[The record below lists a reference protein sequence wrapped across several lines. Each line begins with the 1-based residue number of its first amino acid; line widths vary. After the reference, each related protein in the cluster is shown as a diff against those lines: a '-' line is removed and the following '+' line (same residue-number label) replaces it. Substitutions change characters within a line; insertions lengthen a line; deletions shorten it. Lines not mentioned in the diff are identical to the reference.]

1 MSILRIPTARVFEP
15 LLAAARYKGLY
26 GGRGSGKSHFFGEL
40 MVETCQA
47 EQRTLAQSSKRL
59 IESKIA
65 ALGLSHR
72 FKVYSDKIETPGDG
86 IIIFRGMQA
95 PRAIRACAPSYCQH
109 CPSGNRP
116 YSRAGR
122 RQSRPKGKKPIMTAR
137 PQLPDRAPRTKGAP
151 TALDGLL
158 VVDFTRVVA
167 GPACTQT
174 LADFGAEVIK
184 IENPDGGDDT
194 RSYEHAD
201 LAGES
206 AAYIS
211 LNRNKRGI
219 VLDFTKPEAC
229 EVARELI
236 ARADVVV
243 ENFSAGVMKKYG
255 LDYASVAASNPRLV
269 YCSISAYGRQGPFA
283 SRPGFDPI
291 TQAESGFMSLNG
303 FPDGPPVR
311 TGPPAIDMVTGM
323 TACNAIM
330 MALFARDR
338 IGRGQQVEVAL
349 FDVALGMTGF
359 YGMAYLMTGTNFSR
373 QGNSPNGSPSV
384 GVYQASDAPFYIAC
398 ANDRLYRRLVI
409 EVLGRPDLASGEF
422 ANRRLRTANKEK
434 LRAIL
439 TGIFVQDIRENWVTR
454 MKAANIPVGFL
465 RTLEEAFNSPEVRQ
479 RHRLSQIPHPA
490 AGSVPNIESPIH
502 LGLTPAIDPVAA
514 PLLGVHTREVL
525 CKTLGY
531 DDARIAALSEAG
543 VFGMVATVAAN

>member
-1 MSILRIPTARVFEP
+1 
-15 LLAAARYKGLY
+15 
-26 GGRGSGKSHFFGEL
+26 
-40 MVETCQA
+40 
-47 EQRTLAQSSKRL
+47 
-59 IESKIA
+59 
-65 ALGLSHR
+65 
-72 FKVYSDKIETPGDG
+72 
-86 IIIFRGMQA
+86 
-95 PRAIRACAPSYCQH
+95 
-109 CPSGNRP
+109 
-116 YSRAGR
+116 
-122 RQSRPKGKKPIMTAR
+122 MTAR
-137 PQLPDRAPRTKGAP
+137 PQLPDRTPRTKGAP

-194 RSYEHAD
+194 RHYEHAD

-206 AAYIS
+206 AAFVS

-219 VLDFTKPEAC
+219 ALDLTKPEGC

-243 ENFSAGVMKKYG
+243 ENFSSGVMKKYG
-255 LDYASVAASNPRLV
+255 IDYASVAPGNPRLV

-311 TGPPAIDMVTGM
+311 TGPPAVDLLTGM
-323 TACNAIM
+323 SACNAILL
-330 MALFARDR
+330 ALFARDR
-338 IGRGQQVEVAL
+338 LGRGQHVEVAL
-349 FDVALGMTGF
+349 FDTAVAMTQF
-359 YGMAYLMTGTNFSR
+359 YGMAYLMTGVNPSR

-384 GVYQASDAPFYIAC
+384 GVYEASDAPFYIAC

-409 EVLGRPDLASGEF
+409 EVLGRADLASGEF
-422 ANRRLRTANKEK
+422 GDRRSRTANKEK

-439 TGIFVQDIRENWVTR
+439 TGIFVQDLRENWVAK
-454 MKAANIPVGFL
+454 MKTANIPVGFL
-465 RTLEEAFNSPEVRQ
+465 RTVEEAFNSPEVRE
-479 RHRLSQIPHPA
+479 RHRVSRISHPA
-490 AGSVPNIESPIH
+490 AGSVPNIESPIN
-502 LGLTPAIDPVAA
+502 LALTPVVDPVAA
-514 PLLGVHTREVL
+514 PLLGEHTKEVL
-525 CKTLGY
+525 RKTLGY

-543 VFGMVATVAAN
+543 VFGMVRTTADV

>member
-1 MSILRIPTARVFEP
+1 
-15 LLAAARYKGLY
+15 
-26 GGRGSGKSHFFGEL
+26 
-40 MVETCQA
+40 
-47 EQRTLAQSSKRL
+47 
-59 IESKIA
+59 
-65 ALGLSHR
+65 
-72 FKVYSDKIETPGDG
+72 
-86 IIIFRGMQA
+86 
-95 PRAIRACAPSYCQH
+95 
-109 CPSGNRP
+109 
-116 YSRAGR
+116 
-122 RQSRPKGKKPIMTAR
+122 MTAR
-137 PQLPDRAPRTKGAP
+137 PQLPDRAPREKGAP

-194 RSYEHAD
+194 RHYEHAD
-201 LAGES
+201 LGGES
-206 AAYIS
+206 AAYVS

-219 VLDFTKPEAC
+219 ALDLANPEGC
-229 EVARELI
+229 EIARELI

-243 ENFSAGVMKKYG
+243 ENFSSGVMKKYG
-255 LDYASVAASNPRLV
+255 LDYASVAPDNPRLI

-311 TGPPAIDMVTGM
+311 TGPPAVDLLTGM
-323 TACNAIM
+323 SACNAILL
-330 MALFARDR
+330 ALVARDR
-338 IGRGQQVEVAL
+338 LGRGQQVEVAL
-349 FDVALGMTGF
+349 FDTAVAMTQF
-359 YGMAYLMTGTNFSR
+359 YGMAYLMTGVNPSR

-384 GVYQASDAPFYIAC
+384 GVYEASDAPFYIAC

-422 ANRRLRTANKEK
+422 GDRRSRSANKEK

-439 TGIFVQDIRENWVTR
+439 TGIFVQDLRENWVTK
-454 MKAANIPVGFL
+454 MKAANIPVGYL
-465 RTLEEAFNSPEVRQ
+465 RTVEEAFNSPELRE
-479 RHRLSQIPHPA
+479 RHRVSQIPHPA
-490 AGSVPNIESPIH
+490 AGSVPNIESPIN

-514 PLLGVHTREVL
+514 PLLGEHTREVL
-525 CKTLGY
+525 RRTLGY

-543 VFGMVATVAAN
+543 AFGMVATVGTG

>member
-1 MSILRIPTARVFEP
+1 
-15 LLAAARYKGLY
+15 
-26 GGRGSGKSHFFGEL
+26 
-40 MVETCQA
+40 
-47 EQRTLAQSSKRL
+47 
-59 IESKIA
+59 
-65 ALGLSHR
+65 
-72 FKVYSDKIETPGDG
+72 
-86 IIIFRGMQA
+86 
-95 PRAIRACAPSYCQH
+95 
-109 CPSGNRP
+109 
-116 YSRAGR
+116 
-122 RQSRPKGKKPIMTAR
+122 MTAR
-137 PQLPDRAPRTKGAP
+137 PQLPDRTPRAKDMP

-201 LAGES
+201 LFGES
-206 AAYIS
+206 AAFVS

-219 VLDFTKPEAC
+219 ALDLTKPEAC
-229 EVARELI
+229 DIARELI

-255 LDYASVAASNPRLV
+255 LDYASVAPTNPRLV
-269 YCSISAYGRQGPFA
+269 YCAISAYGRHGPFA

-323 TACNAIM
+323 SACNAILL
-330 MALFARDR
+330 ALLARDR
-338 IGRGQQVEVAL
+338 LGRGQYVEVAL
-349 FDVALGMTGF
+349 FDVAIAMTGF
-359 YGMAYLMTGTNFSR
+359 YGMAYLMTGVNPSR

-384 GVYQASDAPFYIAC
+384 GVYDASDAPFYIAC
-398 ANDRLYRRLVI
+398 ANDRLYRRLVV

-422 ANRRLRTANKEK
+422 ADRRSRSANKGK

-439 TGIFVQDIRENWVTR
+439 TGIFAEDLRENWVSK
-454 MKAANIPVGFL
+454 MKSANIPVGYL
-465 RTLEEAFNSPEVRQ
+465 RTVEEAFNSPEVRA

-490 AGSVPNIESPIH
+490 AGSIPNIEPPLH
-502 LGLTPAIDPVAA
+502 LGLTPVADPVAA
-514 PLLGVHTREVL
+514 PLLGEHTKEVL
-525 CKTLGY
+525 RKTLGY
-531 DDARIAALSEAG
+531 DDARIAALAAAG
-543 VFGMVATVAAN
+543 VFGTIRVRD